1 MKWINDYGDEFDTR
15 NDAYQDAEERL
26 DADDILSWIVGHYPA
41 STILEWMG
49 EKALDPTME
58 CIDEYFKWSYMEVE
72 DDEDDNED

>member
-1 MKWINDYGDEFDTR
+1 MWINDYGDEFDTR
-15 NDAYQDAEERL
+15 DDAYQDAEERL

-58 CIDEYFKWSYMEVE
+58 CIDEYFKWNYMKVE
-72 DDEDDNED
+72 DDDDE